1 MTFAGVLEIVLSLIA
16 VFTAIVL
23 HEFSHG
29 YIAFRLGDPTA
40 KMQGRL
46 TLNPLAHIDPIG
58 TILVPIVL
66 VILRSPFL
74 FGWAKPVPINP
85 NHFRNPYK
93 GMFYVAIAGPLMNI
107 ALALGASAIG
117 RLAIL
122 ITPLSLLYGRGF
134 SAYVVQTI
142 FYLLGFFVIINIILA
157 VFNMLPVPPLDGSR
171 VLTYFLPPEGKR
183 VMMQLERYGF
193 LIVLALLYLG
203 ALRGLIGLI
212 SGIWEALLG
221 SYWPMGI
228 AG

>member
-85 NHFRNPYK
+85 NYFRNPYK

-134 SAYVVQTI
+134 FAYFVQTI
-142 FYLLGFFVIINIILA
+142 FFLVGFFVIINIILA
-157 VFNMLPVPPLDGSR
+157 VFNMIPIPPLDGSR

-203 ALRGLIGLI
+203 VLGGLISLI

-221 SYWPMGI
+221 PYWPMGI

>member
-228 AG
+228 AS

>member
-29 YIAFRLGDPTA
+29 YIAFRLGDSTA

-85 NHFRNPYK
+85 NYFRNPYK

-157 VFNMLPVPPLDGSR
+157 AFNMLPVPPLDGSR

-228 AG
+228 AS

>member
-1 MTFAGVLEIVLSLIA
+1 MTFAGVLEIMLSLIA

-40 KMQGRL
+40 KVQGRL

-74 FGWAKPVPINP
+74 FGWAKPVPVNP
-85 NHFRNPYK
+85 NYFRNPYK

-134 SAYVVQTI
+134 SAYFVQTI

-157 VFNMLPVPPLDGSR
+157 VFNMLPIPPLDGSR

>member
-1 MTFAGVLEIVLSLIA
+1 MTFAYALEIILSLIA

-85 NHFRNPYK
+85 NYFRNPYK

-134 SAYVVQTI
+134 FAYFVQTI
-142 FYLLGFFVIINIILA
+142 FFLVGFFVIINIILA
-157 VFNMLPVPPLDGSR
+157 VFNMIPIPPLDGSR

-193 LIVLALLYLG
+193 LIILALLYLG
-203 ALRGLIGLI
+203 VLGGLISLI
-212 SGIWEALLG
+212 SGIWKALLG
-221 SYWPMGI
+221 SHWPMVITG
-228 AG
+228 

>member
-1 MTFAGVLEIVLSLIA
+1 MTFAYALEIILSLIA

-66 VILRSPFL
+66 VIFRSPFL

-85 NHFRNPYK
+85 NYFRNPYK

-122 ITPLSLLYGRGF
+122 ITPLSLLYGHGF
-134 SAYVVQTI
+134 FAYFVQMI
-142 FYLLGFFVIINIILA
+142 FFLVGFFVIINIILA
-157 VFNMLPVPPLDGSR
+157 VFNMIPIPPLDGSR

-203 ALRGLIGLI
+203 VLGGLISLI

-221 SYWPMGI
+221 PYWPMVITG
-228 AG
+228 

>member
-85 NHFRNPYK
+85 NYFRNPYK

-122 ITPLSLLYGRGF
+122 IIPLSLLYGRGF

-228 AG
+228 AS

>member
-1 MTFAGVLEIVLSLIA
+1 MTFAYALEIILSLIA

-85 NHFRNPYK
+85 NYFRNPYK

-134 SAYVVQTI
+134 FAYFVQTI
-142 FYLLGFFVIINIILA
+142 FFLVGFFVIINIILA
-157 VFNMLPVPPLDGSR
+157 VFNMIPIPPLDGSR

-193 LIVLALLYLG
+193 LIILALLYLG
-203 ALRGLIGLI
+203 VLGGLISLI

-221 SYWPMGI
+221 SHWPMVLTG
-228 AG
+228 

>member
-1 MTFAGVLEIVLSLIA
+1 MTFAYALEIILSLIA

-40 KMQGRL
+40 KIQGRL

-74 FGWAKPVPINP
+74 FGWAKPVPVNP
-85 NHFRNPYK
+85 NYFRNPYK

-134 SAYVVQTI
+134 SAYFVQTI

-157 VFNMLPVPPLDGSR
+157 VFNLLPVPPLDGSR
-171 VLTYFLPPEGKR
+171 VLAYFLPPEGKR

>member
-1 MTFAGVLEIVLSLIA
+1 MTFAYALEIILSLIA

-40 KMQGRL
+40 KTQGRL

-74 FGWAKPVPINP
+74 FGWAKPVPVNP
-85 NHFRNPYK
+85 NYFRNPYK

-117 RLAIL
+117 RLVIL

-134 SAYVVQTI
+134 SAYFVQTI

-157 VFNMLPVPPLDGSR
+157 VFNLLPVPPLDGSR

>member
-85 NHFRNPYK
+85 NYFRNPYK

-228 AG
+228 AS

>member
-1 MTFAGVLEIVLSLIA
+1 MTFAYALEIILSLIA

-74 FGWAKPVPINP
+74 FGWAKPVPVNP
-85 NHFRNPYK
+85 NYFRNPYK

-134 SAYVVQTI
+134 SAYFVQTI

-157 VFNMLPVPPLDGSR
+157 VFNLLPVPPLDGSR

>member
-29 YIAFRLGDPTA
+29 YIAFRLGDSTA

-85 NHFRNPYK
+85 NYFRNPYK

-228 AG
+228 AS

>member
-40 KMQGRL
+40 KIQGRL

-74 FGWAKPVPINP
+74 FGWAKPVPVNP
-85 NHFRNPYK
+85 NYFRNPYK

-134 SAYVVQTI
+134 SAYFVQTI

-157 VFNMLPVPPLDGSR
+157 VFNLLPVPPLDGSR

>member
-1 MTFAGVLEIVLSLIA
+1 MTFAYALEIVLSLVA

-40 KMQGRL
+40 KTLGRL

-74 FGWAKPVPINP
+74 FGWAKPVPVNP
-85 NHFRNPYK
+85 NYFRNPYK

-134 SAYVVQTI
+134 SAYFVQTI

-157 VFNMLPVPPLDGSR
+157 VFNMLPIPPLDGSR

>member
-85 NHFRNPYK
+85 NYFRNPYK
-93 GMFYVAIAGPLMNI
+93 GMFCVAIAGPLMNI

-134 SAYVVQTI
+134 FAYFVQTI
-142 FYLLGFFVIINIILA
+142 FFLVGFFVIINIILA
-157 VFNMLPVPPLDGSR
+157 VFNMIPIPPLDGSR

-203 ALRGLIGLI
+203 VLSGLISLI

-221 SYWPMGI
+221 PYWPMGI

>member
-1 MTFAGVLEIVLSLIA
+1 MTFAYALEIILSLIA

-85 NHFRNPYK
+85 NYFRNPYK

-134 SAYVVQTI
+134 FAYFVQTI
-142 FYLLGFFVIINIILA
+142 FFLVGFFVIINIILA
-157 VFNMLPVPPLDGSR
+157 VFNMIPIPPLDGSR

-193 LIVLALLYLG
+193 LIILALLYLG

-228 AG
+228 TG

>member
-1 MTFAGVLEIVLSLIA
+1 A

-40 KMQGRL
+40 KIQGRL

-74 FGWAKPVPINP
+74 FGWAKPVPVNP
-85 NHFRNPYK
+85 NYFRNPYK

-134 SAYVVQTI
+134 SAYFVQTI

-157 VFNMLPVPPLDGSR
+157 VFNLLPVPPLDGSR

-228 AG
+228 GG

>member
-1 MTFAGVLEIVLSLIA
+1 MTFAHILEIILSLIA

-40 KMQGRL
+40 KVQGRL

-66 VILRSPFL
+66 VIFRSPFL

-85 NHFRNPYK
+85 NYFRNPYK
-93 GMFYVAIAGPLMNI
+93 GMFYVAMAGPLMNI
-107 ALALGASAIG
+107 ALALGTSAIG

-122 ITPLSLLYGRGF
+122 ITPSSLLYGQSF
-134 SAYVVQTI
+134 FAYFVQTM
-142 FYLLGFFVIINIILA
+142 FYLLGFFVVINIILA
-157 VFNMLPVPPLDGSR
+157 VFNMLPIPPLDGSR
-171 VLTYFLPPEGKR
+171 VLTYFLPPEGKH

-193 LIVLALLYLG
+193 LIILALLYLG
-203 ALRGLIGLI
+203 ALGGLIRLLG
-212 SGIWEALLG
+212 GIWEALLG
-221 SYWPMGI
+221 PYWPVAIG
-228 AG
+228 G

>member
-1 MTFAGVLEIVLSLIA
+1 MSFAYVLEIVLSLVA

-40 KMQGRL
+40 KTLGRL

-74 FGWAKPVPINP
+74 FGWAKPVPVNP
-85 NHFRNPYK
+85 NYFRNPYK

-134 SAYVVQTI
+134 SAYFVQTI

-157 VFNMLPVPPLDGSR
+157 VFNMLPIPPLDGSR

>member
-1 MTFAGVLEIVLSLIA
+1 MTFAYALEIILSLIA

-85 NHFRNPYK
+85 NYFRNPYK

-134 SAYVVQTI
+134 FAYFVQTM
-142 FYLLGFFVIINIILA
+142 FFLVGFFVIINIILA
-157 VFNMLPVPPLDGSR
+157 VFNMIPIPPLDGSR

>member
-1 MTFAGVLEIVLSLIA
+1 
-16 VFTAIVL
+16 
-23 HEFSHG
+23 
-29 YIAFRLGDPTA
+29 
-40 KMQGRL
+40 
-46 TLNPLAHIDPIG
+46 
-58 TILVPIVL
+58 
-66 VILRSPFL
+66 
-74 FGWAKPVPINP
+74 
-85 NHFRNPYK
+85 
-93 GMFYVAIAGPLMNI
+93 MNI

-134 SAYVVQTI
+134 FAYFVQTI
-142 FYLLGFFVIINIILA
+142 FFLVGFFVIINIILA
-157 VFNMLPVPPLDGSR
+157 VFNMIPIPPLDGSR

-203 ALRGLIGLI
+203 VLGGLISLI

-221 SYWPMGI
+221 PYWPMGI

>member
-1 MTFAGVLEIVLSLIA
+1 MTFAYALEIILSLIA

-74 FGWAKPVPINP
+74 FGWAKPVPVNP
-85 NHFRNPYK
+85 NYFRNPYK

-122 ITPLSLLYGRGF
+122 ITPLSLRYGRGF
-134 SAYVVQTI
+134 SAYFVQTI

-157 VFNMLPVPPLDGSR
+157 VFNLLPVPPLDGSR

>member
-1 MTFAGVLEIVLSLIA
+1 MSFAGVLEIVLSLIA

-29 YIAFRLGDPTA
+29 YIAFRLGDSTA

-85 NHFRNPYK
+85 NYFRNPYK

-228 AG
+228 AS

>member
-74 FGWAKPVPINP
+74 FGWAKPVPVNP
-85 NHFRNPYK
+85 NYFRNPYK

-134 SAYVVQTI
+134 SAYFVQTI

-157 VFNMLPVPPLDGSR
+157 VFNLLPVPPLDGSR

>member
-193 LIVLALLYLG
+193 IIVLALLYLG

>member
-1 MTFAGVLEIVLSLIA
+1 MTFAYALEIILSLIA

-40 KMQGRL
+40 KVQGRL

-74 FGWAKPVPINP
+74 FGWAKPVPVNP
-85 NHFRNPYK
+85 NYFRNPYK

-134 SAYVVQTI
+134 SAYFVQTI

-157 VFNMLPVPPLDGSR
+157 VFNLLPVPPLDGSR

>member
-74 FGWAKPVPINP
+74 FGWAKPVPVNP
-85 NHFRNPYK
+85 NYFRNPYK

-228 AG
+228 AS

>member
-193 LIVLALLYLG
+193 IIVLALLYLG

-228 AG
+228 AS

>member
-85 NHFRNPYK
+85 NYFRNPYK

-134 SAYVVQTI
+134 SAYFVQTI

-203 ALRGLIGLI
+203 ALRGLISLI

-228 AG
+228 AS

>member
-1 MTFAGVLEIVLSLIA
+1 MTFAGALEIVLSLIA

-40 KMQGRL
+40 KIQGRL

-74 FGWAKPVPINP
+74 FGWAKPVPVNP
-85 NHFRNPYK
+85 NYFRNPYK

-134 SAYVVQTI
+134 SAYFVQTI

-157 VFNMLPVPPLDGSR
+157 VFNLLPVPPLDGSR

>member
-1 MTFAGVLEIVLSLIA
+1 MTFAGVLEIMLSLIA

-40 KMQGRL
+40 KTLGRL

-74 FGWAKPVPINP
+74 FGWAKPVPVNP
-85 NHFRNPYK
+85 NYFRNPYK

-134 SAYVVQTI
+134 SAYFVQTI

-157 VFNMLPVPPLDGSR
+157 VFNMLPIPPLDGSR

>member
-1 MTFAGVLEIVLSLIA
+1 MTFAYALEIILSLIA

-85 NHFRNPYK
+85 NYFRNPYK

-134 SAYVVQTI
+134 FAYFVQTI
-142 FYLLGFFVIINIILA
+142 FFLVGFFVIINIILA
-157 VFNMLPVPPLDGSR
+157 VFNMIPIPPLDGSR

-203 ALRGLIGLI
+203 VLSGLISLI

-221 SYWPMGI
+221 PYWPMGI

>member
-1 MTFAGVLEIVLSLIA
+1 VLSLIA

-85 NHFRNPYK
+85 NYFRNPYK

-107 ALALGASAIG
+107 ALALGASTIG

-134 SAYVVQTI
+134 SAYFVRTI
-142 FYLLGFFVIINIILA
+142 FFLLGFFVIINIILA
-157 VFNMLPVPPLDGSR
+157 VFNMIPIPPLDGSR

-193 LIVLALLYLG
+193 LIILALLYLG
-203 ALRGLIGLI
+203 VLGGLISLI

-228 AG
+228 AS